1 MRAFAF
7 EIARGNE
14 REVEA
19 GHGVDFLVEEECFE
33 TVVVLEN
40 EREVYDALSPGACT
54 VGGDKNRMQKSR
66 VDEVR
71 DDRVNVLGRAGVE
84 HEPSSVRGCRYAA
97 DRIVRWELDIVFSS
111 RMRRSCSRKSA
122 GVLLGV

>member
-1 MRAFAF
+1 MCAFAF

-19 GHGVDFLVEEECFE
+19 GHCVNFLEEEECFE

-40 EREVYDALSPGACT
+40 EREVSDALGRGACT
-54 VGGDKNRMQKSR
+54 VGGDENRVRRTR

-84 HEPSSVRGCRYAA
+84 YEPSSV
-97 DRIVRWELDIVFSS
+97 
-111 RMRRSCSRKSA
+111 
-122 GVLLGV
+122 